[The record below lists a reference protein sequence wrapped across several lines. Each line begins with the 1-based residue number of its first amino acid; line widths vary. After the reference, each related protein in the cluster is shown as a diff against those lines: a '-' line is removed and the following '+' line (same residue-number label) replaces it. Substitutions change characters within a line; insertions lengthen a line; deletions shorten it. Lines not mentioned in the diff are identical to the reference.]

1 MVIKKFFKK
10 TNTKKPAQPRPG
22 NRKLQGPQY
31 SSFKLQKKIRAEGK
45 KVAGAPT
52 LLNRS
57 FAHLL
62 NNKKHY
68 GLITLIYTVLSI
80 VFVGV
85 LSSEQ
90 DLNLL
95 KETFDDYLESP
106 KGRFLTGVTM
116 IGFIA
121 RSIGGATNEI
131 SGLFQAILI
140 TTFSLALIWSLRQL
154 VANKKITV
162 RDAFYK
168 GMYPLVPF
176 FMIVL
181 VIGLQILPLFIGG
194 LLYGFAVGQPFT
206 SSNIELGFWVILA
219 TLFATLTFYMTSSSM
234 FALHISTLPN
244 MTPIKALRSARE
256 LVRYRRLLVI
266 RKLLF
271 LPLTLIFMGA
281 IIILPVALYL
291 TPIAEITYLMLLMI
305 AFPLAHTYLYLL
317 YRELL

>member
-1 MVIKKFFKK
+1 MSNKKSTKESDSKK
-10 TNTKKPAQPRPG
+10 THKSQAE
-22 NRKLQGPQY
+22 NRKLQESKY
-31 SSFKLQKKIRAEGK
+31 SSFKLQKKIRVKGK
-45 KVAGAPT
+45 KVASAPT

-85 LSSEQ
+85 LSNEE

-95 KETFDDYLESP
+95 KETFDDFLETP
-106 KGRFLTGVTM
+106 RGRVVTGVTM
-116 IGFIA
+116 IGYIV
-121 RSIGGATNEI
+121 RSVGGASNEA
-131 SGLFQAILI
+131 SGLLQAMLI
-140 TTFSLALIWSLRQL
+140 AIFSLAIIWSLRQL
-154 VANKKITV
+154 MADKKITV
-162 RDAFYK
+162 RDSFYK
-168 GMYPLVPF
+168 GVYPLVPF
-176 FMIVL
+176 FMITL
-181 VIGLQILPLFIGG
+181 VIGLQTLPLFVGG

-219 TLFATLTFYMTSSSM
+219 TLLATLTVYMVASSI
-234 FALHISTLPN
+234 FALYVATLPN
-244 MTPIKALRSARE
+244 MTPMKALRSARE
-256 LVRYRRLLVI
+256 LVRYRRLLVL

-271 LPLTLIFMGA
+271 LPVALILIGI

-291 TPIAEITYLMLLMI
+291 TPIAEITYLLLLMFS
-305 AFPLAHTYLYLL
+305 FPLTHTYLYLL